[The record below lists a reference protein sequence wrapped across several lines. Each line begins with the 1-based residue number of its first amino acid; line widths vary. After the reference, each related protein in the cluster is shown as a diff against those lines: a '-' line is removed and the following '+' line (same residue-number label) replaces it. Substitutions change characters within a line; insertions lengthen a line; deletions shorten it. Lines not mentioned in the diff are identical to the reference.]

1 VDFHHLHF
9 SIKRELTET
18 VSEITLCH
26 HHNKQTTMHLL
37 LLQLLYTHT
46 NLVTYVPSSSS
57 CSTPRSHP
65 RSMDGSAA
73 AVMQKSGRAATA
85 AAALLHTKEGVFM
98 MAVRRRVVV
107 RVANRINVLLHVL
120 IIIVLLC
127 NGSVQ
132 ESGLL
137 WQKRQSLWAQIK
149 NVHMSCMWLIR
160 HLVTSAENMRRA
172 TARHHELSRAS

>member
-1 VDFHHLHF
+1 
-9 SIKRELTET
+9 
-18 VSEITLCH
+18 
-26 HHNKQTTMHLL
+26 
-37 LLQLLYTHT
+37 
-46 NLVTYVPSSSS
+46 
-57 CSTPRSHP
+57 
-65 RSMDGSAA
+65 MDCSAA

-85 AAALLHTKEGVFM
+85 AAALLHTKEGVSLMM

-107 RVANRINVLLHVL
+107 RVAKRINVVLDVL

-137 WQKRQSLWAQIK
+137 WQKRQSLWPQIK